1 MALPS
6 VKIFAAALFVILVAA
21 PQSGW
26 PLASNNIPLNSLVY
40 QYIEKLAG
48 FGLIKS
54 DLKGIRP
61 YSRSE
66 AARLLLEAEEELA
79 GRGEHDDLFA
89 RKIVKRLRELVPRE
103 AALRGDSS
111 QAPFFDNNPLAAF
124 RLRYVYLDGVPR
136 SYERP
141 VHDPGGDGVFGIGSG
156 LRPDNPYPTLVRQ
169 HGTEGTPLLENNE
182 GNRYGRGNN
191 VELLLNSELYLKDY
205 ASALLEPRLSHSE
218 QGSDT
223 DARLNKAYAKLG
235 GGGLELE
242 AGRDAMWLGLGY
254 RGAITQTNNAQNF
267 DLVKLSSP
275 EPLQM
280 KYVGLLKYAVL
291 FSRFDTAVTGG
302 EERRPYFM
310 AAKVSV
316 KPLPLLELGINYGKQ
331 FGGPGVDN
339 SVESNLKGIFGGTSS
354 DNTNNLAG
362 VELRI
367 RLPFLRNAEIYGE
380 FSGEDSASFWPIV
393 ESYLAG
399 FYLPRLTASGKD
411 DLRVEYF
418 WGNSAL
424 YTSGTFPQGY
434 IYKGMPVGHSQGGA
448 TQDLYVRYSHW
459 FSSRNN
465 VVLEYFHTERGYR
478 DRVEVNGVMQAVER
492 KNAWRASWNL
502 PVYGDWDMNLTY
514 GWERIHNLN
523 LADGVKRTNQL
534 FKMDLSYRY

>member
-1 MALPS
+1 MRIPSGNILSAL
-6 VKIFAAALFVILVAA
+6 VLLFLFAA
-21 PQSGW
+21 PQNIWALS
-26 PLASNNIPLNSLVY
+26 SNNIPLNSLVY

-66 AARLLLEAEEELA
+66 AARLLLEAEGELA
-79 GRGEHDDLFA
+79 GKGEQEDLFA
-89 RKIVKRLRELVPRE
+89 RGIVKRLRELVPRE
-103 AALRGDSS
+103 AALRGDPA
-111 QAPFFDNNPLAAF
+111 QAPFFDSNPLAAF

-156 LRPDNPYPTLVRQ
+156 LRPDTPYPTLVRQ

-191 VELLLNSELYLKDY
+191 VELLLNSEFYLKSY

-223 DARLNKAYAKLG
+223 DARLNKGYVKLG

-242 AGRDAMWLGLGY
+242 AGRDAAWLGLGY
-254 RGAITQTNNAQNF
+254 RGAITLTDNARNF
-267 DLVKLSSP
+267 DLLKISSP
-275 EPLQM
+275 EPLGL
-280 KYVGLLKYAVL
+280 KYLGFLKYAVL
-291 FSRFDTAVTGG
+291 FSRFDSVLTDAG
-302 EERRPYFM
+302 ERRPYFM

-316 KPLPLLELGINYGKQ
+316 KPAAPVEVGINYGKQ

-339 SVESNLKGIFGGTSS
+339 SVGSNLRGIFGGTSS

-362 VELRI
+362 VEVRI

-380 FSGEDSASFWPIV
+380 FSGEDSASVWPIA
-393 ESYLAG
+393 ESYLVG
-399 FYLPRLTASGKD
+399 LYIPRLTAGGKD

-418 WGNSAL
+418 WGNSIL
-424 YTSGTFPQGY
+424 YTSGTFPEGY
-434 IYKGMPVGHSQGGA
+434 MYEGMPMGHSQGGA
-448 TQDLYVRYSHW
+448 TQDLFIRYSHW
-459 FSSRNN
+459 FSLRNN
-465 VVLEYFHTERGYR
+465 VALEYFHTERGNLGK
-478 DRVEVNGVMQAVER
+478 VEVNGVMQAVER
-492 KNAWRASWNL
+492 KNSWRAAWNL
-502 PVYGDWDMNLTY
+502 PVYGDWDLNLTY
-514 GWERIHNLN
+514 GWERIDNLN
-523 LADGVKRTNQL
+523 LADGVTRTNQL
-534 FKMDLSYRY
+534 FKVDLSYRY

>member
-1 MALPS
+1 M
-6 VKIFAAALFVILVAA
+6 
-21 PQSGW
+21 
-26 PLASNNIPLNSLVY
+26 
-40 QYIEKLAG
+40 
-48 FGLIKS
+48 
-54 DLKGIRP
+54 
-61 YSRSE
+61 
-66 AARLLLEAEEELA
+66 
-79 GRGEHDDLFA
+79 
-89 RKIVKRLRELVPRE
+89 RELVPRE

-205 ASALLEPRLSHSE
+205 ASALLEPLLSHSE

-223 DARLNKAYAKLG
+223 DARLNKAYVKLG

-242 AGRDAMWLGLGY
+242 AGRDAVWLGLGY
-254 RGAITQTNNAQNF
+254 RGAITLTNNARNF
-267 DLVKLSSP
+267 DLVKLSNP
-275 EPLQM
+275 EPLQL
-280 KYVGLLKYAVL
+280 KYLGFLKYAVL
-291 FSRFDTAVTGG
+291 FSRFDSVMTDS

-310 AAKVSV
+310 GAKLSV
-316 KPLPLLELGINYGKQ
+316 KPAAVVEVGINYGKQ

-339 SVESNLKGIFGGTSS
+339 SVGSNLRGIFGGTSS

-362 VELRI
+362 VEVRI

-380 FSGEDSASFWPIV
+380 FSGEDSAAVWPIA

-418 WGNSAL
+418 WGNSIL
-424 YTSGTFPQGY
+424 YTNGTFPEGY
-434 IYKGMPVGHSQGGA
+434 IYKGMPIGHSQGGA
-448 TQDLYVRYSHW
+448 TQDFFVRYSHW
-459 FSSRNN
+459 FSLRNN
-465 VVLEYFHTERGYR
+465 LALEYFHTERGNQG
-478 DRVEVNGVMQAVER
+478 RVEVNGIMQAVER
-492 KNAWRASWNL
+492 KNSWRASWNL
-502 PVYGDWDMNLTY
+502 PVYGDWDLNLAY

-534 FKMDLSYRY
+534 FKVDLSYRY